1 MNVNFLCILKLQ
13 LNCLLVTFSSFFYG
27 TYGTSILA
35 EYVMSHIRRLF
46 QKRQKM
52 FIPLSRAFI
61 RLLFYSS
68 ILIALSLKFTANSK
82 VTACAA

>member
-1 MNVNFLCILKLQ
+1 MHSTGGESVYAPRDL
-13 LNCLLVTFSSFFYG
+13 SDP
-27 TYGTSILA
+27 GTSHK
-35 EYVMSHIRRLF
+35 YKKYKNVMSHIRRLF

-68 ILIALSLKFTANSK
+68 ILLALSLKFTANSK

>member
-1 MNVNFLCILKLQ
+1 MSTIITTSQTRHFLH
-13 LNCLLVTFSSFFYG
+13 FYG

-46 QKRQKM
+46 QKRQTM